1 MACICDV
8 RHSVAADTI
17 PLPVLGYRPDQA
29 KRPTPLM
36 VLMCC
41 HEDGLKLRTQAAALR
56 RI

>member
-1 MACICDV
+1 
-8 RHSVAADTI
+8 
-17 PLPVLGYRPDQA
+17 LPVLGYRPDQA